1 MTCDTTQLRGV
12 LIRKFGLEAGT
23 LAGDAPLF
31 SSGLLDSFNLVDLI
45 EHLEQTA
52 NIRITPGEISLEN
65 LDTLDRMAAFV
76 TRKSAAAV

>member
-1 MTCDTTQLRGV
+1 
-12 LIRKFGLEAGT
+12 
-23 LAGDAPLF
+23 
-31 SSGLLDSFNLVDLI
+31 LI